1 MSNLRFEDLPKAM
14 ESVLEKISLIEQQL
28 EEIEKNYKSVVP
40 EELMTRHE
48 TAAYLKVS
56 LTALWEWNKKGILPS
71 YRIGNRVYY
80 KRSEILGIL
89 DKSGSPPNF

>member
-14 ESVLEKISLIEQQL
+14 ETVLEKLSLIEQNL
-28 EEIEKNYKSVVP
+28 EEIKENYQASTP

-56 LTALWEWNKKGILPS
+56 LTAL
-71 YRIGNRVYY
+71 
-80 KRSEILGIL
+80 
-89 DKSGSPPNF
+89 

>member
-1 MSNLRFEDLPKAM
+1 MSNLRFEDLPNAM
-14 ESVLEKISLIEQQL
+14 ETVLEKLSLIEQNL
-28 EEIEKNYKSVVP
+28 EEIKKNYQPITP

-71 YRIGNRVYY
+71 YRVGNRVYY
-80 KRSEILGIL
+80 KRSEILDIL
-89 DKSGSPPNF
+89 VRSRKH

>member
-28 EEIEKNYKSVVP
+28 EAIKKNYKPVTP

-56 LTALWEWNKKGILPS
+56 LTALWDWNKKGILPS

-80 KRSEILGIL
+80 KRSEVNSFLLRI
-89 DKSGSPPNF
+89 N